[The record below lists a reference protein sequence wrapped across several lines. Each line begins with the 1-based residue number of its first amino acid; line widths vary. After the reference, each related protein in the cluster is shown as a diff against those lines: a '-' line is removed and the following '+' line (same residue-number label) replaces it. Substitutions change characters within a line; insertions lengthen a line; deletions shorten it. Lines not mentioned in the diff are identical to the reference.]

1 MKSEEFAAAM
11 FVTLTAFILHSSF
24 IFVDCLKILHSS
36 FFILHL
42 FLYLCSKFSKY
53 TYKMQKSQ
61 IVLMAAAVVA
71 LSSCSKLG
79 KLSSDNFAVTPTPLE
94 AVGGQVPATIN
105 GTFPV
110 KYMKKKAVV
119 TVTPVLKY
127 QGGEAEGQSATFQGE
142 KVEGNATTIQYK
154 VGGTYTMKTNFAYID
169 PMQSSELY
177 ARFDAKLGKKTVSI
191 PEVKIG
197 YGVLATSQ
205 LLSRCSMNGATAP
218 DAYQRIIAQKQE
230 ANIKFLI
237 NQANLRASELN
248 SVSIRDL
255 GKILKE
261 INDNAETRALQNIEV
276 SAYASP
282 DGRYELNEKLA
293 EKRQNVSSDYLKGE
307 LKKIKMKADVDTKYT
322 AEDWAGFQELIS
334 KSNLQDK
341 EIILRVLSMYQ
352 DPEEREQQI
361 SNMSEVYTDIKESI
375 LPDVNYEV
383 IGRSDEQIID
393 QFQQDPSKLSVEE
406 MVYGANKLT
415 KNEAERK
422 QWNEAIAKQYPSDY
436 RALNNMAQQ
445 AIAEG
450 NKAAA
455 ENYLKQ
461 AASVSKNA
469 PEVNTNLALLAL
481 QSGDVNAAE
490 TYLAKGSGSD
500 TFKEVMGNLNIAKGN
515 YTQAAND
522 LAGANTNSAA
532 LAQILAKDYTSAKK
546 TLAAIKNA
554 DAITSYLQA
563 ILAARTGDANTLA
576 TSLKSAIQQDPTLA
590 SRAANDLEFAK
601 FASTIKSI
609 VR

>member
-1 MKSEEFAAAM
+1 MMS
-11 FVTLTAFILHSSF
+11 
-24 IFVDCLKILHSS
+24 
-36 FFILHL
+36 
-42 FLYLCSKFSKY
+42 
-53 TYKMQKSQ
+53 
-61 IVLMAAAVVA
+61 AAVLA

-79 KLSSDNFAVTPTPLE
+79 KLSSDNFTVTPTPLE

-110 KYMKKKAVV
+110 KYMKKKAQF

-142 KVEGNATTIQYK
+142 KVEGNATTIRYK
-154 VGGTYTMKTNFAYID
+154 AGGTYAMKTNFAYIE
-169 PMQSSELY
+169 PMLSSELY

-205 LLSRCSMNGATAP
+205 LLNRCNITGATAP
-218 DAYQRIIAQKQE
+218 DGYQRIIAQKQE

-248 SVSIRDL
+248 NISVKDL

-261 INDNAETRALQNIEV
+261 INDNTETRALQNIEV

-282 DGRYELNEKLA
+282 DGKYNFNEKLA

-307 LKKIKMKADVDTKYT
+307 LKKIRMKADVDTKYT
-322 AEDWAGFQELIS
+322 AEDWDGFQELVS

-352 DPEEREQQI
+352 EPEEREQQI

-375 LPDVNYEV
+375 LPELRRARLIVNYEV
-383 IGRSDEQIID
+383 IGRSDEQILE
-393 QFQQDPSKLSVEE
+393 QYQQDPSKLSVEE

-415 KNEAERK
+415 KDEATRK
-422 QWNEAIAKQYPSDY
+422 QWNETIAKQYPSDY

-445 AIAEG
+445 AIAAG
-450 NKAAA
+450 NTEVAN
-455 ENYLKQ
+455 NYLKQ

-481 QSGDVNAAE
+481 KNGDVNAAE

-515 YTQAAND
+515 YTQAASD
-522 LAGANTNSAA
+522 LAGTYSNSAA

-563 ILAARTGDANTLA
+563 VLAARTNDTTTLA
-576 TSLKSAIQQDPTLA
+576 SALKSAIQQDATLA
-590 SRAANDLEFAK
+590 ARAANDLEFAK
-601 FASTIKSI
+601 YASIIKGI
-609 VR
+609 IK